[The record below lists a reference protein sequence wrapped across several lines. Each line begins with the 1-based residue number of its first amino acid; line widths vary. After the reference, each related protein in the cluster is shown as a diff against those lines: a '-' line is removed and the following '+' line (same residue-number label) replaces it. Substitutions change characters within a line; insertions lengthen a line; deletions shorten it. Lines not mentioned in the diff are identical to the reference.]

1 MTWLN
6 GSSESQNLNP
16 TIESNITYY
25 VPGTPVCKY
34 HSNYCYS
41 RILHRHILLSF
52 TIVLT
57 ICMYVVCAYHPT
69 MYCRLVPK
77 YYDLFDGMFTYKW
90 ALYKDGCMIRGGMGY
105 GVDEINRIIMQK
117 WMSRVSVVY
126 QVTLNCVVT
135 FFKSI
140 VMWTVIGN
148 VLIAIYFPVH
158 TDSKHRW
165 ESTHIYE
172 AHGHAIYTTLTEV
185 QCWIAKNAVQHHRQE
200 VTTYA
205 IV

>member
-1 MTWLN
+1 MVP
-6 GSSESQNLNP
+6 QNRKISIQQSNP
-16 TIESNITYY
+16 ISLTTYLVLLYVNIIVTIVIPGYCTGIYY
-25 VPGTPVCKY
+25 SHV
-34 HSNYCYS
+34 
-41 RILHRHILLSF
+41 RLSWQYACMWY
-52 TIVLT
+52 VLT
-57 ICMYVVCAYHPT
+57 IRQCI
-69 MYCRLVPK
+69 
-77 YYDLFDGMFTYKW
+77 G
-90 ALYKDGCMIRGGMGY
+90 ALYRNITTSSMECLHTSGPCKDGCMIRGGMGY